1 MENMEFPTYYKQL
14 YSERLSEIQQRLSDF
29 KKVEKSEW
37 FYEACYCIL
46 TPQSKAIHAD
56 IVCSILKK
64 DDFFLNGFHTELIL
78 GNREHYIR
86 FHNQK
91 SKNLQSLR
99 DQFSEIESIIDMYK
113 SSPFDLRDILCSRIK
128 GFGLKESAHFMRNI
142 GIFGPAILDRH
153 ILKHLAECNVI
164 EQGTIIKSSKHYTH
178 IEQLW
183 LLYCSQVDIP
193 MEEMDLLFWS
203 IETGII
209 LK

>member
-1 MENMEFPTYYKQL
+1 MNNMEFPAYYTQL
-14 YSERLSEIQQRLSDF
+14 YSERLSAIQKRLSDF
-29 KKVEKSEW
+29 KKIEKGEW

-64 DDFFLNGFHTELIL
+64 EDFFLNGFDTVSIL
-78 GNREHYIR
+78 GNPEHYIR
-86 FHNQK
+86 FHHQK

-99 DQFSEIESIIDMYK
+99 NHFSEIESIIDTHK
-113 SSPFDLRDILCSRIK
+113 ELPFDLRDILCSRIK

-142 GIFGPAILDRH
+142 GIFGPTILDRH
-153 ILKHLAECNVI
+153 ILKHLAACNVI
-164 EQGTIIKSSKHYTH
+164 EQGTIIKNSKHYLH

-183 LLYCSQVDIP
+183 LLYCSQIHIP

>member
-1 MENMEFPTYYKQL
+1 MDKMEFPAYYKQL
-14 YSERLSEIQQRLSDF
+14 YSERLSAIQKRLSDF
-29 KKVEKSEW
+29 KRIEKSEW
-37 FYEACYCIL
+37 FYEACYCML

-64 DDFFLNGFHTELIL
+64 ENFLLNGFDTVSIL
-78 GNREHYIR
+78 RNPEHYIR

-99 DQFSEIESIIDMYK
+99 NHFSEIESIIDTHK
-113 SSPFDLRDILCSRIK
+113 DLPFDLRDILCSRIK

-142 GIFGPAILDRH
+142 GIFGPTILDRH

-164 EQGTIIKSSKHYTH
+164 EQGTIIKSSKHYVH

-183 LLYCSQVDIP
+183 LQYCSQIHIS